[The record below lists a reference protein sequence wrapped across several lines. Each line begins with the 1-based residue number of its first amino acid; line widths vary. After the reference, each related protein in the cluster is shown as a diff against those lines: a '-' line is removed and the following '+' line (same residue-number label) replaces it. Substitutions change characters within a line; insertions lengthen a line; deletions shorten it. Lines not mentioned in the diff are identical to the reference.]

1 MLVRPLSREVRLL
14 GTTAPLVVVVV
25 PSILDRAELRSS
37 TALSRIVSR
46 IVLEGDAERGDE
58 KAELKIAAD
67 GLVSML
73 STAEAGRLV
82 SGLAISS
89 DVGDDVRG
97 VALACERTESMETA
111 DSGGDDRACTGVGVK
126 EVTKGEGVLGEE
138 REEEEKV
145 EVEGEGGV
153 EEFVVVEDPF
163 RRYFDGSG
171 MPKADVTGARMPVI
185 VR

>member
-1 MLVRPLSREVRLL
+1 
-14 GTTAPLVVVVV
+14 
-25 PSILDRAELRSS
+25 
-37 TALSRIVSR
+37 
-46 IVLEGDAERGDE
+46 
-58 KAELKIAAD
+58 
-67 GLVSML
+67 
-73 STAEAGRLV
+73 
-82 SGLAISS
+82 
-89 DVGDDVRG
+89 
-97 VALACERTESMETA
+97 META

-126 EVTKGEGVLGEE
+126 EVIKGEGVLGEE

-185 VR
+185 VRQRRVAQGRGRNQGTEGRDQRIGDLGVI

>member
-37 TALSRIVSR
+37 TALSRMFSR

-89 DVGDDVRG
+89 DVADDVRL

-111 DSGGDDRACTGVGVK
+111 DSGGDEGTCTGAGVK
-126 EVTKGEGVLGEE
+126 EVIRREGVLGEE
-138 REEEEKV
+138 RGGEEKI
-145 EVEGEGGV
+145 EVVGEGGFE
-153 EEFVVVEDPF
+153 EEFAVAEDPF
-163 RRYFDGSG
+163 R
-171 MPKADVTGARMPVI
+171 
-185 VR
+185 